1 MLPAGSEASNSSSCS
16 PTSVV
21 SLTAWWLTRDYVS
34 ILHFW
39 GTNLLRASAAVG
51 QNVPGTTSSSRI
63 AIDTSAFCG
72 RIRASFTCREA
83 DRAGLRGHSYF
94 AAEKPGH
101 KHEDVDLNH
110 ALIDLVRKR
119 KQRGAQLITAEDW
132 INEKEKS
139 RAICAGLPV
148 PVLTKYVAPRSY
160 VSEKKRN
167 DFDPSLPTLFGTTPP
182 VFCSRKGLDLSPWTT
197 CWEEVGYAFQ
207 I

>member
-21 SLTAWWLTRDYVS
+21 SLTAWSLTRDYVS

-63 AIDTSAFCG
+63 AIDTRLQPKIYQYVLHKKLVKANIGWRGNILGQGCAFCG

-119 KQRGAQLITAEDW
+119 KQRGAQLITAED
-132 INEKEKS
+132 
-139 RAICAGLPV
+139 
-148 PVLTKYVAPRSY
+148 
-160 VSEKKRN
+160 
-167 DFDPSLPTLFGTTPP
+167 
-182 VFCSRKGLDLSPWTT
+182 
-197 CWEEVGYAFQ
+197 
-207 I
+207 